1 MAKKAKT
8 ESVLSRETR
17 LRSEADAVSAAA
29 KLAAE
34 AAEQKRVVTPKAERP
49 KKTKKARFVR
59 EQAEKKPEKK
69 ATSLPE
75 RSTTAGGK
83 MMTKNVSYQ
92 LQDGAGRLTK
102 GRPRP

>member
-17 LRSEADAVSAAA
+17 LQSEADAISVAA
-29 KLAAE
+29 KLVTE
-34 AAEQKRVVTPKAERP
+34 AAEQMSVVTPKTVRP
-49 KKTKKARFVR
+49 EKAKKVRFVR
-59 EQAEKKPEKK
+59 EQAEKRSEQK

-83 MMTKNVSYQ
+83 MMTKNVRYR
-92 LQDGAGRLTK
+92 LKDAGLLAK